1 MKYEIYPDK
10 ACVNETA
17 EMCRGCL
24 RGRVEAIGRTL
35 GSGAGSRRRPAQD

>member
-1 MKYEIYPDK
+1 MKYEIYPDE

-24 RGRVEAIGRTL
+24 QGRAEAIGRTL
-35 GSGAGSRRRPAQD
+35 GSGVGSPRRPAQN